1 MTTKDLQSLYAR
13 TGFKTP
19 HEFAKPDASKYNAKK
34 KSVDGHMFDSTSE
47 ALAYSVLKLW
57 AKAGQISDLELQPQ
71 FVLQEGFRDSSGKW
85 RRPIKYIAD
94 FRFKTPASNRLLAGS
109 IVVDVKG
116 VMTPAFC
123 IKEKLFRSR
132 WPDVDLQIWNRDKVR
147 ALSRI

>member
-1 MTTKDLQSLYAR
+1 MQSLYAR
-13 TGFKTP
+13 SGFTAP

-34 KSVDGHMFDSTSE
+34 KMVDGHLFDSTSE
-47 ALAYSVLKLW
+47 ALAYSVLRLW
-57 AKAGQISDLELQPQ
+57 EKAGEISDLELQPL
-71 FVLQEGFRDSSGKW
+71 FVLQDGFRDVSGKW

-116 VMTPAFC
+116 VTTPAFR

-132 WPDVDLQIWNRDKVR
+132 WPDVDLQIWNKQKVR